1 MRKNFVLACAAL
13 LLCAPGFAQTQ
24 KANYALAERFSA
36 KRVNQMVF
44 STQIT
49 PNWFR
54 DSDKF
59 WYSWR
64 TPQGTRYYIV
74 DPVKGTRTEVFD
86 MDRLAMQ
93 VTEFVRY
100 PFEAKHI
107 PIRDLELK
115 DDKAFTFNII
125 SGLQNDRDTT
135 YFRYEIASA
144 KLDTV
149 AKEKEKY
156 PRWAS
161 VAPNGEFGVFAKGSN
176 LWVMDSTSL
185 RKAAKDEKDS
195 TIVEHRL
202 TTDGIRQF
210 GYGYGNYSG
219 DTEADSTKRHYPGEL
234 VWSPDSKRFAT
245 MKWDVRKLDDLWV
258 INSVSGKRPEL
269 ETYKY
274 QMPGEPGPKGYLYLF
289 TMNGSRDGASFKEIK
304 SQAFKDQE
312 VSLQG
317 ARRTAKDN
325 YLDYWKNEWLG
336 DNTGFYMVRQS
347 RDLKRL
353 DLCRVD
359 VDSDSTKTIISE
371 RERTYVEYRAPFL
384 IGGGKQIL
392 HWSERNGWANIYL
405 YNSDGTL
412 VRNLTEGAFHVED
425 ILGVNEK
432 EGYILLSACGVNKD
446 ENPYQMHTF
455 RVPLTGGALQQLDM
469 NDMDV
474 LSTASDD
481 AKFFVANYSRV
492 DWTPAVALFSATGK
506 RIADL
511 ETADLSLLFEAGY
524 KFPERFKV
532 KAADGVTDLYGA
544 MYKPYDFD
552 STKVYPICDYVYPG
566 PQVEA
571 NNISWS
577 RGFTRTDRLAQI
589 GMIVITVGNRGGH
602 PNRSKWYHN
611 YGYGNLRDYG
621 LEDQKYAIQQ
631 LGARH
636 PFIDLDRV
644 GIHGHSGGGFMSTA
658 AILKYP
664 DFFKAAVSCAGN
676 HDNSIYNR
684 WWSEQHHGVLE
695 KIDKGDT
702 TFVYSIQTNPE
713 IASNLKGH
721 LMLVHGDI
729 DNNVHPANTIR
740 VVNALIRANKRFDM
754 LILPGQR
761 HGFGDMNEYF
771 FWRMADYYAEWL
783 IGDSERWK
791 PDITQMNNDYARH
804 PTTSTGSATGIPLVT
819 EPVQFTAFIAPPPPG
834 TIMLK
839 TVATECNSALLGN
852 NNA

>member
-1 MRKNFVLACAAL
+1 M
-13 LLCAPGFAQTQ
+13 
-24 KANYALAERFSA
+24 
-36 KRVNQMVF
+36 
-44 STQIT
+44 
-49 PNWFR
+49 
-54 DSDKF
+54 
-59 WYSWR
+59 
-64 TPQGTRYYIV
+64 
-74 DPVKGTRTEVFD
+74 
-86 MDRLAMQ
+86 
-93 VTEFVRY
+93 
-100 PFEAKHI
+100 
-107 PIRDLELK
+107 
-115 DDKAFTFNII
+115 
-125 SGLQNDRDTT
+125 
-135 YFRYEIASA
+135 
-144 KLDTV
+144 
-149 AKEKEKY
+149 
-156 PRWAS
+156 
-161 VAPNGEFGVFAKGSN
+161 
-176 LWVMDSTSL
+176 
-185 RKAAKDEKDS
+185 
-195 TIVEHRL
+195 
-202 TTDGIRQF
+202 
-210 GYGYGNYSG
+210 
-219 DTEADSTKRHYPGEL
+219 
-234 VWSPDSKRFAT
+234 
-245 MKWDVRKLDDLWV
+245 
-258 INSVSGKRPEL
+258 INSVKGKRPEL

-274 QMPGEPGPKGYLYLF
+274 QMPGEPGAVGYLYLF
-289 TMNGSRDGASFKEIK
+289 TMNDDRAGASAKEIK
-304 SQAFKDQE
+304 CRAFKDQE
-312 VSLQG
+312 VSLQS

-325 YLDYWKNEWLG
+325 YLDFWKSEWLG
-336 DNTGFYMVRQS
+336 DDTGFYLVRQS

-353 DLCRVD
+353 DLCWVG

-371 RERTYVEYRAPFL
+371 RERTYVEYRTPFL

-412 VRNLTEGAFHVED
+412 VRNLTDGAFHVED

-432 EGYILLSACGVNKD
+432 EGYILLSACGVSKD

-455 RVPLTGGALQQLDM
+455 RVPLSGGALQQLDM
-469 NDMDV
+469 DDMDV

-481 AKFFVANYSRV
+481 AKYFVANYSRV
-492 DWTPAVALFSATGK
+492 DWTPAVALFSAAGK

-552 STKVYPICDYVYPG
+552 STRVYPICDYVYPG

-577 RGFTRTDRLAQI
+577 RGFTRTDRLAQL

-631 LGARH
+631 LGARYS
-636 PFIDLDRV
+636 FIDLDRV

-664 DFFKAAVSCAGN
+664 DFFKVAVSCAGN

-684 WWSEQHHGVLE
+684 WWSEQHHGILE

-702 TFVYSIQTNPE
+702 TFVYSIKTNPE

-791 PDITQMNNDYARH
+791 PDITQMNND
-804 PTTSTGSATGIPLVT
+804 
-819 EPVQFTAFIAPPPPG
+819 
-834 TIMLK
+834 
-839 TVATECNSALLGN
+839 
-852 NNA
+852 